1 MVPSVQTSEG
11 SRSVSTGVTLQVN
24 MWYPRP
30 ELDSKKLA
38 ILLHPWSWLGGNMHE
53 PTLKVLTRLLQ
64 HKNYYVI
71 RYNSRGVGKSSGWPS
86 LTGKAE
92 GEDLKAL
99 VQEFLAEKP
108 EVDSLTVIGYSYG
121 SLIASLHPVL
131 NPKVKTSH
139 ILLSYPIS
147 PRGLLTMFHTG
158 MYSLALRDILCNP
171 DARLLL
177 IYGDK
182 DEFTS
187 KSKYDEWVDTLR
199 RTDGLKARFDI
210 IPVMDA
216 NHFWQ
221 SDGARIA
228 LQQAVDSWIS

>member
-1 MVPSVQTSEG
+1 M
-11 SRSVSTGVTLQVN
+11 
-24 MWYPRP
+24 Y
-30 ELDSKKLA
+30 D
-38 ILLHPWSWLGGNMHE
+38 
-53 PTLKVLTRLLQ
+53 PTLKLLTRLLQ
-64 HKNYYVI
+64 DKNYYVI

-99 VQEFLAEKP
+99 VQNFLAEKP
-108 EVDSLTVIGYSYG
+108 EIDSLTVIGYSHG

-131 NPKVKTSH
+131 NPKLKTSH

-158 MYSLALRDILCNP
+158 MYSSALHNTLCNP

-187 KSKYDEWVDTLR
+187 KSKYDEWVDTLM
-199 RTDGLKARFDI
+199 RTDGLKAKFDVV
-210 IPVMDA
+210 PVTDA

-221 SDGARIA
+221 SDSARTA

>member
-1 MVPSVQTSEG
+1 MED
-11 SRSVSTGVTLQVN
+11 SRLVSTGVTLQVN
-24 MWYPRP
+24 ICYPRP
-30 ELDSKKLA
+30 ELKSTKLA
-38 ILLHPWSWLGGNMHE
+38 ILLHPWSWLGGDMDD
-53 PTLKVLTRLLQ
+53 PTLRVLTRLLQ
-64 HKNYYVI
+64 QKSYYVI
-71 RYNSRGVGKSSGWPS
+71 RYNSRGAGKSSGWPS

-108 EVDSLTVIGYSYG
+108 EIDSLTVIGYSHG

-158 MYSLALRDILCNP
+158 MYTSALRDILCNP

-187 KSKYDEWVDTLR
+187 ESKYDQWVDTLR
-199 RTDGLKARFDI
+199 RTDGLKAKFDVVRVI
-210 IPVMDA
+210 DT

-221 SDGARIA
+221 SQGARIE
-228 LQQAVDSWIS
+228 LQQTIDSWMS

>member
-1 MVPSVQTSEG
+1 MVLSVQISEG
-11 SRSVSTGVTLQVN
+11 SRSVSTGITLQVN
-24 MWYPRP
+24 ISYPRP

-38 ILLHPWSWLGGNMHE
+38 ILVHPWSWLGGNMHE
-53 PTLKVLTRLLQ
+53 PTLKLLTRLLQ
-64 HKNYYVI
+64 DKNYYVI

-108 EVDSLTVIGYSYG
+108 EIDSLTVIGYSHG

-158 MYSLALRDILCNP
+158 MYSLALHDTLCNP

-187 KSKYDEWVDTLR
+187 KSKYDEWVDTLM
-199 RTDGLKARFDI
+199 RTDGLKAKFDVV
-210 IPVMDA
+210 PVMDA

-221 SDGARIA
+221 SDSARTA
-228 LQQAVDSWIS
+228 LQQAVDGWIS

>member
-1 MVPSVQTSEG
+1 
-11 SRSVSTGVTLQVN
+11 
-24 MWYPRP
+24 
-30 ELDSKKLA
+30 
-38 ILLHPWSWLGGNMHE
+38 MHD
-53 PTLKVLTRLLQ
+53 PTLSLLTRLLQ
-64 HKNYYVI
+64 DKNYYVI

-99 VQEFLAEKP
+99 VHKFLAEKP
-108 EVDSLTVIGYSYG
+108 EIDSLTVIGYSYG

-139 ILLSYPIS
+139 IVLSYPIS

-158 MYSLALRDILCNP
+158 MYSSALHDTLRNP

-187 KSKYDEWVDTLR
+187 KSKYDEWVDTLMR
-199 RTDGLKARFDI
+199 IDGLKAKFDVV
-210 IPVMDA
+210 PVMDA

-221 SDGARIA
+221 SDGARTA

>member
-1 MVPSVQTSEG
+1 
-11 SRSVSTGVTLQVN
+11 
-24 MWYPRP
+24 
-30 ELDSKKLA
+30 
-38 ILLHPWSWLGGNMHE
+38 MHD
-53 PTLKVLTRLLQ
+53 PTLSLLTRLLQ
-64 HKNYYVI
+64 DKNYYVI
-71 RYNSRGVGKSSGWPS
+71 RYNSRGVGKSGGWPS

-99 VQEFLAEKP
+99 VQELLAEKP
-108 EVDSLTVIGYSYG
+108 EIDSLTVIGYSYG

-158 MYSLALRDILCNP
+158 MYNLALHDTLCNP

-177 IYGDK
+177 ICGDK

-187 KSKYDEWVDTLR
+187 KSKYDEWVDTLM
-199 RTDGLKARFDI
+199 RTDGLKAMFDVV
-210 IPVMDA
+210 PVMDA

-221 SDGARIA
+221 SGGARTA

>member
-1 MVPSVQTSEG
+1 
-11 SRSVSTGVTLQVN
+11 
-24 MWYPRP
+24 
-30 ELDSKKLA
+30 
-38 ILLHPWSWLGGNMHE
+38 MH
-53 PTLKVLTRLLQ
+53 
-64 HKNYYVI
+64 
-71 RYNSRGVGKSSGWPS
+71 S
-86 LTGKAE
+86 LTQ
-92 GEDLKAL
+92 AL
-99 VQEFLAEKP
+99 Q
-108 EVDSLTVIGYSYG
+108 GYSYG

-158 MYSLALRDILCNP
+158 MYSSALHDTLRNP

-187 KSKYDEWVDTLR
+187 KSKYDEWVDTLMR
-199 RTDGLKARFDI
+199 ADGLKAKFDVV
-210 IPVMDA
+210 PVMDA

-221 SDGARIA
+221 SDSARTA

>member
-1 MVPSVQTSEG
+1 M
-11 SRSVSTGVTLQVN
+11 
-24 MWYPRP
+24 
-30 ELDSKKLA
+30 
-38 ILLHPWSWLGGNMHE
+38 
-53 PTLKVLTRLLQ
+53 LTRLLQ
-64 HKNYYVI
+64 DKNYYVI

-92 GEDLKAL
+92 GEDLEAL
-99 VQEFLAEKP
+99 VQDFLVEKP
-108 EVDSLTVIGYSYG
+108 EIDSLTVIVSTTSCKMSMHSSLTQALQGYSHG

-158 MYSLALRDILCNP
+158 MYNSALHDTLCNP

-187 KSKYDEWVDTLR
+187 KSKYDEWIDILM
-199 RTDGLKARFDI
+199 RTDGLKAKFDAV
-210 IPVMDA
+210 PVTDA

-221 SDGARIA
+221 SDSARTA